1 MLNPVHLQTLR
12 TVLRAG
18 SFADAGR
25 QLGYTPSAVSQQ
37 ISTLERQLK
46 VALFE
51 REAHSIRPTP
61 AAEFIV
67 AHSDAALGSLR
78 ALEDDI
84 QLLLGGVIGRLRVG
98 SFPTASERLLPSA
111 LSAFKAANEGI
122 DVGLDEG
129 EPQDL
134 IPLLLARELD
144 VALVYRYSL
153 VPRPWPRGVKTRRLV
168 TEELLLLLPP
178 DHPEAGRDTVDVA
191 RLADEIWVST
201 RNGTAAAT
209 MLRQLCRG
217 AGFEPA
223 VSYRSNNYQVIQGL
237 VSAGMG
243 IAVVPALGYEPRSD
257 LAVTRLPSEHCFR
270 EVFLATSPTTPTPL
284 ADAIADAL
292 ATASAALARSALG
305 VSTSPGRQRQG
316 NP

>member
-1 MLNPVHLQTLR
+1 
-12 TVLRAG
+12 
-18 SFADAGR
+18 
-25 QLGYTPSAVSQQ
+25 
-37 ISTLERQLK
+37 
-46 VALFE
+46 
-51 REAHSIRPTP
+51 
-61 AAEFIV
+61 
-67 AHSDAALGSLR
+67 
-78 ALEDDI
+78 LEDDI

-98 SFPTASERLLPSA
+98 SFPTASERLLPYA
-111 LSAFKAANEGI
+111 LSAFMAAHERI
-122 DVGLDEG
+122 DVRLDEG

-153 VPRPWPRGVKTRRLV
+153 VPRSWPRGVKTRRLV

-178 DHPEAGRDTVDVA
+178 GHPEAGHDTIDVA
-191 RLADEIWVST
+191 QLADETWVST

-243 IAVVPALGYEPRSD
+243 IAIVPALGYEPRND
-257 LAVTRLPSEHCFR
+257 LAVARLTSQNCFR
-270 EVFLATSPTTPTPL
+270 EVFLASSPTTPTPL
-284 ADAIADAL
+284 ADAIAEAL
-292 ATASAALARSALG
+292 VAASAALARSALG
-305 VSTSPGRQRQG
+305 ISTSPIRQRQES
-316 NP
+316 P

>member
-18 SFADAGR
+18 SFADAAR

-46 VALFE
+46 IALFE
-51 REAHSIRPTP
+51 RDAHSIRPTT

-67 AHSDAALGSLR
+67 ANSDVVLGSLR
-78 ALEDDI
+78 ALEDDVS
-84 QLLLGGVIGRLRVG
+84 LLLGGQIGRLRVG
-98 SFPTASERLLPSA
+98 SFPTASERLLPPA
-111 LSAFKAANEGI
+111 LSAVKAAHERI
-122 DVGLDEG
+122 DVSLDEG

-153 VPRPWPRGVKTRRLV
+153 VPRPWPRAVRTRSLV
-168 TEELLLLLPP
+168 MEELLLLLPP
-178 DHPEAGRDTVDVA
+178 DHPEAGRDDVDVA
-191 RLADEIWVST
+191 GLADATWVST

-217 AGFEPA
+217 HGFEPA
-223 VSYRSNNYQVIQGL
+223 VSFRSNNYRVIQGL
-237 VSAGMG
+237 VGAGMG
-243 IAVVPALGYEPRSD
+243 IAIVPALGYQPD
-257 LAVTRLPSEHCFR
+257 DQVAVARLGATNCFR
-270 EVFLATSPTTPTPL
+270 EVFLASSPATPAPLVASFAEALAAASASL
-284 ADAIADAL
+284 AD
-292 ATASAALARSALG
+292 TALG
-305 VSTSPGRQRQG
+305 VSTPDGVQR
-316 NP
+316 

>member
-12 TVLRAG
+12 AVFRSG
-18 SFADAGR
+18 SFADAAR

-46 VALFE
+46 VALFA
-51 REAHSIRPTP
+51 RDAHSIRPTP

-67 AHSDAALGSLR
+67 ANSDAAMGSLQ

-84 QLLLGGVIGRLRVG
+84 HLLLGGKIGRLRVG

-111 LSAFKAANEGI
+111 LSAFQAAHERI
-122 DVGLDEG
+122 DIGLDEG

-168 TEELLLLLPP
+168 KEDLLLLLPP

-191 RLADEIWVST
+191 HLADETWVST

-217 AGFEPA
+217 QGFEPA
-223 VSYRSNNYQVIQGL
+223 VSYRSNNYRVIQGL

-243 IAVVPALGYEPRSD
+243 IAVVPALGYAPD
-257 LAVTRLPSEHCFR
+257 DHLAVTRLPSENCFR
-270 EVFLATSPTTPTPL
+270 EVFLASSPATPTAL
-284 ADAIADAL
+284 VDAIA
-292 ATASAALARSALG
+292 TRLG
-305 VSTSPGRQRQG
+305 HG
-316 NP
+316 